1 MRRRVLFTIIVG
13 ALAMMLALA
22 GGSAALAATK
32 RLPVKSG
39 PSGVSRT
46 SGGITPKIVG
56 GQPVPDGKYRFQA
69 ALLAQSFGT
78 NDHERQYCGGS
89 LITPFEVLTAAHCV
103 DFVGVPGGIPLS
115 DLRVVV
121 GRTVLSSTQGQ
132 KRRAAAI
139 DIHPRW
145 NPETFSFDAAVI
157 HLASPI
163 NGIRPVALV
172 TPGVDALERPGTLA
186 TVTGWG
192 NTIQQPAGPGGGGAN
207 FPDRMQEAKVPI
219 TSRAECRT
227 AYATAGLTIDATMLC
242 AGRTNLDSCQGDS
255 GGPLF
260 FKAAGSPGYLKVG
273 ITSWGI
279 GCGAT
284 GFPGVYTRLS
294 NRGVGNFVLSV
305 TGGVPV
311 NSAQAA

>member
-1 MRRRVLFTIIVG
+1 M
-13 ALAMMLALA
+13 
-22 GGSAALAATK
+22 
-32 RLPVKSG
+32 
-39 PSGVSRT
+39 
-46 SGGITPKIVG
+46 
-56 GQPVPDGKYRFQA
+56 
-69 ALLAQSFGT
+69 
-78 NDHERQYCGGS
+78 
-89 LITPFEVLTAAHCV
+89 
-103 DFVGVPGGIPLS
+103 PGGIPLS

-121 GRTVLSSTQGQ
+121 GRTVLTSTQGQ

-139 DIHPRW
+139 SIHPRW
-145 NPETFSFDAAVI
+145 NPATFSFDVAVV
-157 HLASPI
+157 HLASPV

-172 TPGVDALERPGTLA
+172 SPGVDALERPGTLA

-192 NTIQQPAGPGGGGAN
+192 NTIQQPAGPGGGGVN
-207 FPDRMQEAKVPI
+207 YPNRMREAKVPI
-219 TSRAECRT
+219 TSRAECAT
-227 AYATAGLTIDATMLC
+227 AYASADLSITATMLC
-242 AGRTNLDSCQGDS
+242 AGRTNLDTCQGDS

-260 FKAAGSPGYLKVG
+260 FKAVGPGYIQVG

-294 NRGVGNFVLSV
+294 NRGVGNFILSA

>member
-1 MRRRVLFTIIVG
+1 MRRRVMLTIIVAIL
-13 ALAMMLALA
+13 ALMMVLA
-22 GGSAALAATK
+22 GGPAALAATK
-32 RLPVKSG
+32 RLPIRSG
-39 PSGVSRT
+39 PHGLSRAPSGVSV
-46 SGGITPKIVG
+46 KVVG
-56 GQPVPDGKYRFQA
+56 GRPVPNGKYPFQA

-78 NDHERQYCGGS
+78 NDYQRQFCGGS
-89 LITPFEVLTAAHCV
+89 LITRFEVLTAAHCV
-103 DFVGVPGGIPLS
+103 DFFGDEPGQLPLS

-132 KRRAAAI
+132 KRRVAAVS
-139 DIHPRW
+139 IHPRW
-145 NPETFSFDAAVI
+145 DPANFGFDVAVV

-163 NGIRPVALV
+163 NGIRPIQLV

-192 NTIQQPAGPGGGGAN
+192 NTVQQPVGPGGGGVN
-207 FPDRMQEAKVPI
+207 FPDRLQEAQVPI

-227 AYATAGLTIDATMLC
+227 AYASVGATIDATMLC
-242 AGRTNLDSCQGDS
+242 AGRTNLDTCQGDS

-260 FKAAGSPGYLKVG
+260 FKAAGPGYIQVG
-273 ITSWGI
+273 ITSWGF

-294 NRGVGNFVLSV
+294 NRGVGNFVLSA

-311 NSAQAA
+311 GAAAA

>member
-1 MRRRVLFTIIVG
+1 MRRRVTFIVIV
-13 ALAMMLALA
+13 AILTLMMAVA
-22 GGSAALAATK
+22 GGPAALAATK
-32 RLPVKSG
+32 RLPIKAG
-39 PSGVSRT
+39 PGGVSRAP
-46 SGGITPKIVG
+46 GGIAPRIVG
-56 GQPVPDGKYRFQA
+56 GRPVPDGKYRFQA
-69 ALLAQSFGT
+69 ALLAQSFGD
-78 NDHERQYCGGS
+78 NDYQRHFCGGS
-89 LITPFEVLTAAHCV
+89 LITPSEVLTAAHCV
-103 DFVGVPGGIPLS
+103 DFIGQPGEIPLS

-132 KRRAAAI
+132 KRRAADI
-139 DIHPRW
+139 SIHPRW
-145 NPETFSFDAAVI
+145 DPETFGFDAAVI
-157 HLASPI
+157 HLASPV
-163 NGIRPVALV
+163 NGIRPVMPV

-207 FPDRMQEAKVPI
+207 FPDRMHEAKVPI
-219 TSRAECRT
+219 VSRPECRT
-227 AYATAGLTIDATMLC
+227 VYANAGAPIDATMLC
-242 AGRTNLDSCQGDS
+242 AGRTNLDTCQGDS

-260 FKAAGSPGYLKVG
+260 FTAVGGGFIQAG

-305 TGGVPV
+305 TGGAPV
-311 NSAQAA
+311 SSARAA

>member
-1 MRRRVLFTIIVG
+1 MRRRVVLTIVVAIL
-13 ALAMMLALA
+13 ALMMALA
-22 GGSAALAATK
+22 GGPAALAASK
-32 RLPVKSG
+32 RLPIWSG
-39 PSGVSRT
+39 PNGVSRAT
-46 SGGITPKIVG
+46 GGVTTKIVG
-56 GQPVPDGKYRFQA
+56 GTPVPNGKYPFQA

-78 NDHERQYCGGS
+78 NDFQRQYCGAS

-103 DFVGVPGGIPLS
+103 DFIGDDPEQVPMS

-121 GRTVLSSTQGQ
+121 GRTVLTSTQGQ
-132 KRRAAAI
+132 KRRVAAI

-145 NPETFSFDAAVI
+145 NPVTGSFDVAVV
-157 HLASPI
+157 HLASPV

-192 NTIQQPAGPGGGGAN
+192 NTIQQPPGGAGIHY
-207 FPDRMQEAKVPI
+207 PDRMREAQVPI

-227 AYATAGLTIDATMLC
+227 AYASAGVDITATMLC
-242 AGRTNLDSCQGDS
+242 AGRTIRDTCLGDS

-260 FKAAGSPGYLKVG
+260 FKAVGPGYIQAG

-284 GFPGVYTRLS
+284 GFPGIYTRLS
-294 NRGVGNFVLSV
+294 NRGVGNFILSA
-305 TGGVPV
+305 TGGVPG
-311 NSAQAA
+311 

>member
-1 MRRRVLFTIIVG
+1 MQRRVLFTVVVATL
-13 ALAMMLALA
+13 ALMMALA
-22 GGSAALAATK
+22 GGPAALAASK
-32 RLPVKSG
+32 RLPIRSG
-39 PSGVSRT
+39 PDGVSRA
-46 SGGITPKIVG
+46 SGGVTTKIVG
-56 GQPVPDGKYRFQA
+56 GTAVPNGKYTFQA

-78 NDHERQYCGGS
+78 NDFERQYCGGS

-103 DFVGVPGGIPLS
+103 EFFGDEPGQLPIS

-121 GRTVLSSTQGQ
+121 GRTVLTSTQGQ
-132 KRRAAAI
+132 KRRVAAI
-139 DIHPRW
+139 SIHPRW
-145 NPETFSFDAAVI
+145 DPEIFSFDAAVV

-163 NGIRPVALV
+163 NGIRPIMLV

-186 TVTGWG
+186 TATGWG
-192 NTIQQPAGPGGGGAN
+192 NTIQQPAGPGGGGVSY
-207 FPDRMQEAKVPI
+207 PDRMREAQIPI

-227 AYATAGLTIDATMLC
+227 AYASAGITIDATMLC
-242 AGRTNLDSCQGDS
+242 AGRTNLDTCQGDS

-260 FKAAGSPGYLKVG
+260 FRAVGGGFLQAG

-294 NRGVGNFVLSV
+294 NRGVGNFILSV

-311 NSAQAA
+311 NSTQAA